1 MSGPRLCEV
10 SDEMRDPVLKLG
22 EGGDAATVRQWASLR
37 CPKRGHCDPS
47 ERCSGFTPQNRQ
59 TISELQDRLFVA
71 GFVRLEEI
79 R

>member
-10 SDEMRDPVLKLG
+10 QAEMRPAVMRLG
-22 EGGDAATVRQWASLR
+22 EGGDAQTVRAWASLR
-37 CPKRGHCDPS
+37 CPSGGHCDPS
-47 ERCSGFTPQNRQ
+47 QRCTGFTPQNRQ
-59 TISELQDRLFVA
+59 VISELQDRLFVA